1 MFPDAVA
8 QARLNELAF
17 QRMPCGVFSV
27 DRLLRVVMWNDFMAE
42 RSGISV
48 ERALGKPLFG
58 LFPDLPVDWLKKK
71 FEAVFLLKISAFTSW
86 EHRPYLFRFT
96 HDRPITG
103 GIDWMQQDC
112 TFVPLTEGVDVIA
125 VCVTIIDVT
134 DLAIAQRAREEAVK
148 ALREVSI
155 RDALTGL
162 FNRRHAEER
171 LSHEFACRHRRPIA
185 SFSVLLLDLDH
196 FKQVND
202 SYGHPAGDAVLK
214 AVAERASRCL
224 RPDDVLGRFGGEE
237 FIVVLPGTEL
247 VDAAAIGERI
257 RRAIEA
263 EPVRHD
269 GLYIVV
275 TASIG
280 AAQVREDAT
289 TANEV
294 VRDADRALYEAK
306 AAGRNRLVVASSGLL
321 D

>member
-1 MFPDAVA
+1 MFADALA
-8 QARLNELAF
+8 QARLNELAL

-42 RSGISV
+42 RSGVPVSQ
-48 ERALGKPLFG
+48 ALGKPLLE
-58 LFPDLPVDWLKKK
+58 LFPGLPADWLKKK
-71 FEAVFLLKISAFTSW
+71 FEAVFLLGISTFTSW
-86 EHRPYLFRFT
+86 EHRPYLFQFT

-125 VCVTIIDVT
+125 VCVTITDVT

-155 RDALTGL
+155 RDALTGV
-162 FNRRHAEER
+162 FNRRYAQER
-171 LSHEFACRHRRPIA
+171 LSHEFACWQRRPVDH
-185 SFSVLLLDLDH
+185 FSVLLLDLDH

-214 AVAERASRCL
+214 AVAERALCCI

-247 VDAAAIGERI
+247 AEATAIGERI

-263 EPVRHD
+263 EPVRH
-269 GLYIVV
+269 GSISISI
-275 TASIG
+275 TTSIG
-280 AAQVREDAT
+280 AARVREGAMT
-289 TANEV
+289 TSEI
-294 VRDADRALYEAK
+294 VRDADRALYGAK
-306 AAGRNRLVVASSGLL
+306 AAGRNQVVAASAGSL
-321 D
+321 

>member
-1 MFPDAVA
+1 
-8 QARLNELAF
+8 
-17 QRMPCGVFSV
+17 
-27 DRLLRVVMWNDFMAE
+27 
-42 RSGISV
+42 V
-48 ERALGKPLFG
+48 ERLHGRAQRHFSGTLGEPLFE
-58 LFPDLPVDWLKKK
+58 LFPDLPVGWLKKK